1 MNILNSSS
9 LDNKNVPKDIFT
21 LKKIFDN
28 NNIYEYEK
36 STLPFLSEFLNNY
49 ITEILIESK
58 KNMNLSGRNKINL
71 DDVKLSVKNFQ
82 NKIYKNKIDIKEM
95 KKISEEINK
104 KNLPN
109 IPEKEILPSNES
121 NLLRNNFQIYSKELE
136 KESLNNINNSN
147 NNNIININNIING
160 INSNLTSSLKIN
172 ESTFIN
178 NKRKSEF
185 ESIKNEKGTKERRRK
200 LSLVTANKKN
210 VKDKNIEKK
219 NNNNINL
226 NNDNKN
232 NENNNDKNN
241 DKNIDKMNIDDGDDE
256 DALQED

>member
-9 LDNKNVPKDIFT
+9 LDNKNVPKDIYT

-28 NNIYEYEK
+28 NNITEYEK

-49 ITEILIESK
+49 ITDILIESK

-82 NKIYKNKIDIKEM
+82 SKIYKNKIDIKEM
-95 KKISEEINK
+95 KKFSDELNK
-104 KNLPN
+104 NPLPS
-109 IPEKEILPSNES
+109 IPDKEILPSNES

-136 KESLNNINNSN
+136 KESLNNINNN

-160 INSNLTSSLKIN
+160 INTNISSSLKIN

-185 ESIKNEKGTKERRRK
+185 ESIKAEKTTKERRRK
-200 LSLVTANKKN
+200 LSLVTANKKIN
-210 VKDKNIEKK
+210 KDKNDKK
-219 NNNNINL
+219 NNNNNIN
-226 NNDNKN
+226 NS
-232 NENNNDKNN
+232 NNNNN
-241 DKNIDKMNIDDGDDE
+241 NNINNNIDKMNIDDMEDE

>member
-1 MNILNSSS
+1 MNILNSTS
-9 LDNKNVPKDIFT
+9 LDNKNVPKDIYT

-28 NNIYEYEK
+28 NNITEYEK

-49 ITEILIESK
+49 ITDILIESK

-95 KKISEEINK
+95 KKFSEELNK
-104 KNLPN
+104 NPLPN
-109 IPEKEILPSNES
+109 IPDKEILPSNES

-136 KESLNNINNSN
+136 KESLNNINNNNN

-160 INSNLTSSLKIN
+160 INTNITSSLKIN

-178 NKRKSEF
+178 NKRKIEID
-185 ESIKNEKGTKERRRK
+185 SIKTEKTTKERRRK

-210 VKDKNIEKK
+210 IKDKNDKK
-219 NNNNINL
+219 NNNN
-226 NNDNKN
+226 NNDNN
-232 NENNNDKNN
+232 NNNNDN
-241 DKNIDKMNIDDGDDE
+241 DNDKMNIDEMEDE

>member
-1 MNILNSSS
+1 MNILNSTS
-9 LDNKNVPKDIFT
+9 LDNKNVPKDIYT

-28 NNIYEYEK
+28 NNITEYEK

-49 ITEILIESK
+49 ITDILIESK

-136 KESLNNINNSN
+136 KESLNNINNNNN

-219 NNNNINL
+219 NNNNIN
-226 NNDNKN
+226 DKN
-232 NENNNDKNN
+232 NIDNNDKNI
-241 DKNIDKMNIDDGDDE
+241 DKNNIDKMNIDDGDDE